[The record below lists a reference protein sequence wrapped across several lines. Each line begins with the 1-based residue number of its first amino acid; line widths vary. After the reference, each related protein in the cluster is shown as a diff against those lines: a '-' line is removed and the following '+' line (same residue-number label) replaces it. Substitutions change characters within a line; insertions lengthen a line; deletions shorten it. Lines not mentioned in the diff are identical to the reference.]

1 MIAPPG
7 AVMTSEGEDAMVQ
20 AIRDQ
25 WLIVVAV
32 VALVGLAVWLWRT
45 RSKAPR

>member
-1 MIAPPG
+1 VI
-7 AVMTSEGEDAMVQ
+7 E

-32 VALVGLAVWLWRT
+32 VVLVALVGWLVAARL
-45 RSKAPR
+45 R